1 MSSNSNRKRKKS
13 PEPTNPGRTAVTKNN
28 LQQQLIVQRAQT
40 TSNQTNTAGGQQNQQ
55 VIQTTNSAERQT
67 LVQEIAE
74 KRRTRAI
81 IQPENLHLLDL
92 IDPATN
98 LTNTD
103 VLMLRWQKDY
113 IFGELKGIV
122 VFVKRAPTSKNG
134 WDRGDLILEIG
145 QQHEKERV
153 AVFGWNE
160 YAGIL
165 ETANLNDVVVM
176 RNLIVVPEDSVRVKW
191 SGSIEFKLKF
201 VKGSTMNIEGRGQ
214 INVNQ
219 DAVISRGGPST
230 STVAAAVPRPNSNTE
245 ILQLVDRASNSIN
258 NGSNQDPEIE
268 YDFTDL

>member
-1 MSSNSNRKRKKS
+1 M
-13 PEPTNPGRTAVTKNN
+13 
-28 LQQQLIVQRAQT
+28 
-40 TSNQTNTAGGQQNQQ
+40 
-55 VIQTTNSAERQT
+55 QTTNSAERQT
-67 LVQEIAE
+67 LAQEIAE
-74 KRRTRAI
+74 KRRNRAI
-81 IQPENLHLLDL
+81 TQPENLHLLDL

-103 VLMLRWQKDY
+103 VLMLGWTKRLL
-113 IFGELKGIV
+113 FLELKGIV

-176 RNLIVVPEDSVRVKW
+176 RNLIVVMEDSVRVKW

-230 STVAAAVPRPNSNTE
+230 STVAVPRPNSNTE
-245 ILQLVDRASNSIN
+245 TLQLADRSSNAIN
-258 NGSNQDPEIE
+258 NGSNPDPEIE